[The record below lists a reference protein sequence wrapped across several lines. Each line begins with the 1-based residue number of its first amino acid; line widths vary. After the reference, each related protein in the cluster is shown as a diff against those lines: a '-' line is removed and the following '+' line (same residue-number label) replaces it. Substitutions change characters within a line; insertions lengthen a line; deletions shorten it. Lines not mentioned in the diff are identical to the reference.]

1 MPFIRT
7 KFTNTPTFCTFTLKF
22 LIQTHILKYMGY
34 THHLL
39 AASMALLP
47 IAAQAQTT
55 APADT
60 IPLSLDQCITIALDQ
75 SPTIKV
81 ADMEIQRVDYSKK
94 ETLGQ
99 LLPTV
104 SFEGSYNRTLAKQV
118 AYMNIGGFGG
128 FGGSSSDD
136 SDVVEESTA
145 TQSSSERQG
154 IKMGLDNSYSVG
166 FSASMPLIAP
176 QLWAS
181 LKLSDSQILQ
191 TVETARQS
199 RLQLINS
206 VKNAYYSL
214 LLAEDSRRVI
224 QESYDN
230 AMITYEIYQKQ
241 YSVGTAS
248 EYDVLRTSVAV
259 KNIEPE
265 IAQADIAIKQARLQL
280 TILMGFDPTHAVSA
294 KTRLSE
300 YEATMYEQALTNTDR
315 SIASNPELRM
325 LELQTNTLRHAF
337 DVQKAS
343 LYPTLS
349 LTANYNW
356 TSSNNGT
363 PFSHLWWSPYS
374 MIGVTLNFPLFT
386 GGQRYYGIKQA
397 QVQVN
402 EMKWQR
408 ENLERSLN
416 MQVDLAIDNVNVNVK
431 QIASNS
437 ESVAQAEKAH
447 EIMQRSFDIG
457 AASYLD
463 LRDSEL
469 ALTRARLAYYQ
480 SIYNFLVANS
490 DLELLLGKAD
500 IDKYST
506 PQR

>member
-1 MPFIRT
+1 MVN
-7 KFTNTPTFCTFTLKF
+7 KLTL
-22 LIQTHILKYMGY
+22 Y
-34 THHLL
+34 
-39 AASMALLP
+39 AAAMTLLP
-47 IAAQAQTT
+47 LTANAQQMT
-55 APADT
+55 PIDT

-75 SPTIKV
+75 NPTIKV
-81 ADMEIQRVDYSKK
+81 ANMEMERVDYSKK
-94 ETLGQ
+94 ETLSQ
-99 LLPTV
+99 LLPNV
-104 SFEGSYNRTLAKQV
+104 SFGGSYNRTLAKQV
-118 AYMNIGGFGG
+118 AYMNIGSFGG
-128 FGGSSSDD
+128 FGGGLSDD
-136 SDVVEESTA
+136 SDDAASRA
-145 TQSSSERQG
+145 SSGSSGRQG

-199 RLQLINS
+199 KLQLINS

-230 AMITYEIYQKQ
+230 ALVTHEIYQKKF
-241 YSVGTAS
+241 SVGAAS

-265 IAQADIAIKQARLQL
+265 LAQADIAIKQARLQL
-280 TILMGFDPTHAVSA
+280 TILLGFDSTHALTASSQL
-294 KTRLSE
+294 KE
-300 YEATMYEQALTNTDR
+300 YEETMYEQALLNTDR
-315 SIASNPELRM
+315 SINSNSQLRL
-325 LELQTNTLRHAF
+325 LELQTNTLKHSLE
-337 DVQKAS
+337 VQKAS
-343 LYPTLS
+343 LYPTLALS
-349 LTANYNW
+349 ANYNW

-363 PFSHLWWSPYS
+363 PFSHLLWSPYS
-374 MIGVTLNFPLFT
+374 MIGVTLNVPLFT
-386 GGQRYYGIKQA
+386 GGQRYYAIKQA

-402 EMKWQR
+402 EMKWQK

-437 ESVAQAEKAH
+437 ESVSQAEKAH
-447 EIMQRSFDIG
+447 QIMERSFEIG

-506 PQR
+506 PQQ

>member
-1 MPFIRT
+1 MPNGQCIFISST
-7 KFTNTPTFCTFTLKF
+7 VFSNF
-22 LIQTHILKYMGY
+22 
-34 THHLL
+34 
-39 AASMALLP
+39 
-47 IAAQAQTT
+47 AAQFATYDILLSQMVKYFNLFAAALALMPISIKAQQI
-55 APADT
+55 APIDT

-75 SPTIKV
+75 NPTIKV
-81 ADMEIQRVDYSKK
+81 ANMEIERVDYSKK
-94 ETLGQ
+94 ETLSQ

-104 SFEGSYNRTLAKQV
+104 NFGGSYNRTLAKQV

-128 FGGSSSDD
+128 FGGSSSD
-136 SDVVEESTA
+136 EGNEGEKPA
-145 TQSSSERQG
+145 SSGSGRQG

-199 RLQLINS
+199 KLQLINS

-230 AMITYEIYQKQ
+230 ALVTHEIYQKKF
-241 YSVGTAS
+241 SVGAAS

-259 KNIEPE
+259 KNVEPE
-265 IAQADIAIKQARLQL
+265 LAQADIAIKQARLQL
-280 TILMGFDPTHAVSA
+280 TILLGMDSNHALTANSQL
-294 KTRLSE
+294 KE
-300 YEATMYEQALTNTDR
+300 YEETMYEQALLNTDR
-315 SIASNPELRM
+315 SINSNSQLRL
-325 LELQTNTLRHAF
+325 LELQTNTLRHGLE
-337 DVQKAS
+337 VQKAS

-349 LTANYNW
+349 LAANYNW

-363 PFSHLWWSPYS
+363 PFSHLLWSPYS
-374 MIGVTLNFPLFT
+374 MIGVTLNVPIFT
-386 GGQRYYGIKQA
+386 GGQRYYAIKQA

-402 EMKWQR
+402 EMKWQK
-408 ENLERSLN
+408 ENLVRSLN

-437 ESVAQAEKAH
+437 ESVSQAEKAH
-447 EIMQRSFDIG
+447 QIMERSFEIG

-506 PQR
+506 PQQ